1 MNQETNRTDWVGTSP
16 AEEDY
21 KWCLMN
27 FELLEKYPEKVI
39 VVRNRIVIGSG
50 DGYRLAWESALKN
63 AEEANEPVPSREDVV
78 FVVMPPDGEI
88 PAITRVK
95 H

>member
-27 FELLEKYPEKVI
+27 FEMQARYAGKV
-39 VVRNRIVIGSG
+39 VVLRDRIAIGAG
-50 DGYRLAWESALKN
+50 RTYTLAWTDALKN
-63 AEEANEPVPSREDVV
+63 AEEANQPPPSREDVV